1 MFCSMS
7 VALLVV
13 AVVAQTEAQLGH
25 DKCGSSN
32 CVIIS
37 SCPAFL
43 KLVLQMKSGS
53 HAAKQKVLSS
63 QCGFEKSLPKVCCPG
78 LVDEKHK
85 QHISSRPPAFEPK
98 PVPAALV
105 QTAKHSNNRVN
116 IRRHKGSLLP
126 HNCGLANMF
135 TTRIVSGRE
144 SSVGAWP
151 WVAALGY
158 LEPKSGDI
166 FYLCG
171 ASLVTSKHLVT
182 AAHCVRDDLVT
193 VLLGVGTGYTIHH
206 YSPIL

>member
-1 MFCSMS
+1 
-7 VALLVV
+7 
-13 AVVAQTEAQLGH
+13 
-25 DKCGSSN
+25 
-32 CVIIS
+32 
-37 SCPAFL
+37 
-43 KLVLQMKSGS
+43 
-53 HAAKQKVLSS
+53 LSS

-85 QHISSRPPAFEPK
+85 QHISTRPPAFEPK

-151 WVAALGY
+151 WLAALGY

-193 VLLGVGTGYTIHH
+193 VLLGAMILMELIQKSSEYEELQSINSSTGQHSPMILLLWSWREKCLSSQVFNQSAYHH
-206 YSPIL
+206 THQG